1 MAPER
6 VTVPA
11 VDLVKAPAP
20 PRMAETVPTVGVRR
34 EADSVPPEI
43 VPPVMTT
50 LLPIVL
56 PLRSRMP
63 AVRRTVLVPK
73 AALAPACKVP
83 AVIVVSPV

>member
-1 MAPER
+1 MTE
-6 VTVPA
+6 PA
-11 VDLVKAPAP
+11 VDLVSAPAP
-20 PRMAETVPTVGVRR
+20 PRMAETVPTVGVSS

>member
-6 VTVPA
+6 VTEPA
-11 VDLVKAPAP
+11 VDLVSAPAP
-20 PRMAETVPTVGVRR
+20 PRMAETVPAVGVSS
-34 EADSVPPEI
+34 EADSVPPDS

-83 AVIVVSPV
+83 ALIVVSPV